1 MKLTMR
7 TFTVQNIVLADKTAF
22 RDGMLFVDTKE
33 LRNLLLK
40 DKTLTDVSFDIARP
54 GESVRII
61 HVLDAV
67 EPRVKVGAS
76 TECFPG
82 FMGEPF
88 SVGSGI
94 THRLGGM
101 AVVTLGSNLLLPSGS
116 ETGVLEYNE
125 AVIDMSG
132 IGQQYSACSETINL
146 CLGLTVKEGTSPI
159 QYDAAVRFAAL
170 RAATYLARCTTHDV
184 PWTEEEVLETGC
196 ANPDLPNI
204 GYVNQVQSQGLLCR
218 TFLYGMPMEGCFTP
232 TLVDPAEMMDGA
244 IVSGN
249 YRNFMRACTYMQ
261 QNNPV
266 ARDLYTRHGKDLN
279 FVGMVVSRGHYDDQA
294 SKTRSGCFV
303 AKLATFLKAH
313 ACVLTLEGTG
323 NANVDFMATV
333 KALELAGIAAAPI
346 VHEFGGPDGYDEPL
360 FDIAPQAVS
369 IISGGGVDRRI
380 TMPAMDKVIGGDS
393 VRFIYSGNAFSH
405 DDPHASRTATAH
417 FYFCGYR
424 TMQNK
429 GFRAFAF

>member
-7 TFTVQNIVLADKTAF
+7 TFSVQDVVLADKTAF
-22 RDGMLFVDTKE
+22 SNGVLSVNKEE
-33 LRNLLLK
+33 LRNILLK
-40 DKTLTDVSFDIARP
+40 DKSLTDVSFDVAKP

-67 EPRVKVGAS
+67 EPRVKVDSS
-76 TECFPG
+76 TQCFPG

-88 SVGSGI
+88 SVGEGI

-101 AVVTLGSNLLLPSGS
+101 AVVTLGTNLLLPSGS

-132 IGQQYSACSETINL
+132 LGQLYSACSDTINL

-159 QYDAAVRFAAL
+159 QYDAAVRMASL
-170 RAATYLARCTTHDV
+170 RAATYLASCTKHDV
-184 PWTEEEVLETGC
+184 PWSEEESLETGC
-196 ANPDLPNI
+196 ANPDLPNVA
-204 GYVNQVQSQGLLCR
+204 YVNQVQSQGLLCR
-218 TFLYGMPMEGCFTP
+218 TFLYGMPMEGFFTP

-266 ARDLYTRHGKDLN
+266 AKQLYKRHGKDLN
-279 FVGMVVSRGHYDDQA
+279 FVGMVASRGHYDDQT

-303 AKLATFLKAH
+303 AKLAKFLKAN

-333 KALELAGIAAAPI
+333 KALEIAGIAAAPI
-346 VHEFGGPDGYDEPL
+346 VHEFGGPDGRDEPL

-380 TMPAMDKVIGGDS
+380 TMPAVDRVIGGNS
-393 VRFIYSGNAFSH
+393 VRFIYSGNAFSQ
-405 DDPHASRTATAH
+405 DDPHSTRTATAH

-424 TMQNK
+424 TMQDK
-429 GFRAFAF
+429 GFRAFAY